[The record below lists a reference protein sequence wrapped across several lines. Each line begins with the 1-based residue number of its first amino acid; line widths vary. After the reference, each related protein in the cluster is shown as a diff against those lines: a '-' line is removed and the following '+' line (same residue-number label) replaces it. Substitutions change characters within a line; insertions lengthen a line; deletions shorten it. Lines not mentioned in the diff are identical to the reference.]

1 MKTKPLLT
9 AILLYLSIGA
19 VLNEKNVKEIEYVEC
34 GNIKCAK
41 HQGNCQEINNEY
53 FCKCLEQF
61 ATYPLTSEIQCNY
74 ERKKQLNAFLLEF
87 FVTYGA
93 GHFYTENYKYAIPK
107 LLVFIFLY
115 CLFIVLRIVS
125 KAKEENKTAN
135 LIICIFAGVCFV
147 GMITWQLIDVFKYG
161 YNKYKDGNG
170 IELLPM

>member
-1 MKTKPLLT
+1 MNNTRLLQFFIFFT
-9 AILLYLSIGA
+9 CITISLSEEDVDYIQ
-19 VLNEKNVKEIEYVEC
+19 C
-34 GNIKCAK
+34 GNLKCAK
-41 HQGNCQEINNEY
+41 NQGTCQEINNDYLCICDEHY
-53 FCKCLEQF
+53 
-61 ATYPLTSEIQCNY
+61 ATYPFNNDIVCNY

-107 LLVFIFLY
+107 LLVFVFLY
-115 CLFIVLRIVS
+115 CLFIVLRIIS

-135 LIICIFAGVCFV
+135 LLICIFAAVCFV

-170 IELLPM
+170 IELFPM